1 MKNKVRRVN
10 ENLRNISKNFV
21 DEQKVDES
29 IKNEIS
35 KEFNNHKNNRQ
46 NKG

>member
-10 ENLRNISKNFV
+10 EGLRNISKNFI

-35 KEFNNHKNNRQ
+35 KEFNNPKNNRQ
-46 NKG
+46 IRK